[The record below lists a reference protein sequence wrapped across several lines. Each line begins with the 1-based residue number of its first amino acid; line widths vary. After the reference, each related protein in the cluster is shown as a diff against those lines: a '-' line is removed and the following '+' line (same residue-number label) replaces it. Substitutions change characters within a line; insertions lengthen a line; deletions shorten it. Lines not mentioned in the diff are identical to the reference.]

1 MSPVMEIEP
10 VKEVVLVTAAWGA
23 LYYLFM
29 QMGPAPCA
37 ANPAASLLHCAFM
50 RVPMTRTAVL
60 LPRSRLI
67 YWSLRQPAGWGLQ
80 RQTDPNG

>member
-37 ANPAASLLHCAFM
+37 LHHEGCG
-50 RVPMTRTAVL
+50 VQSVHTV
-60 LPRSRLI
+60 
-67 YWSLRQPAGWGLQ
+67 
-80 RQTDPNG
+80 